1 MRIFIVN
8 FMFYVY
14 KLVNEMSLFY
24 FQNEKR
30 YNYIILKSFLEQI
43 KLYQN
48 LFNKNNSELQVKII
62 RLENGLEKFRSIVI
76 QVSLYYYCYYKI
88 GLCEFF
94 MCFSYRQ
101 FIEFLIMIMFK
112 LMIVINVDFNIV

>member
-94 MCFSYRQ
+94 MCFSYNSLQ
-101 FIEFLIMIMFK
+101 NF
-112 LMIVINVDFNIV
+112 